1 MPNAWTRPEAL
12 AAIFRCVG
20 RRSGKLNLFWR
31 TRHMDM
37 KRRELLG
44 GATLAAAWAAGGVD
58 IANDAFAASAP
69 GGKIPG
75 VDPERTKR
83 LLRERRAVAR
93 MHALPSELPKDGES
107 RRLQDRHKRAQRM
120 PDTA

>member
-1 MPNAWTRPEAL
+1 MRISDWSSDVCSSDLALLAEERGQMPNAWTRPEAL

-31 TRHMDM
+31 TRHIDM

-69 GGKIPG
+69 PGKIPG
-75 VDPERTKR
+75 GDPERNKR
-83 LLRERRAVAR
+83 LLQVGR
-93 MHALPSELPKDGES
+93 
-107 RRLQDRHKRAQRM
+107 
-120 PDTA
+120 

>member
-1 MPNAWTRPEAL
+1 MRGPDLKRWRP
-12 AAIFRCVG
+12 FCVG

-37 KRRELLG
+37 KSRELLG

-69 GGKIPG
+69 AGKIPG
-75 VDPERTKR
+75 GDPERKKR
-83 LLRERRAVAR
+83 LLRDRRADAT
-93 MHALPSELPKDGES
+93 MPELPSAHPTQAGKIN
-107 RRLQDRHKRAQRM
+107 RASQV
-120 PDTA
+120 PLGGLS